1 MRRNIGLRL
10 MKPRVMES
18 RREAWMKQWV
28 MFEEWLVHVGFCF
41 GARIA
46 KNPYPPFGFG
56 REEQFAS
63 DN

>member
-1 MRRNIGLRL
+1 